1 MTLIRRTNPLGELIS
16 LRRTMDRQHGDH
28 FDRARVTAPGN
39 VKARTGVADPATE
52 HAMSAERD
60 A

>member
-28 FDRARVTAPGN
+28 FDRARVTAPSDD
-39 VKARTGVADPATE
+39 KASSEVANPATE

>member
-16 LRRTMDRQHGDH
+16 LRRTMDRQHGHH
-28 FDRARVTAPGN
+28 FDRARVIEPSDD
-39 VKARTGVADPATE
+39 KASSSVANPATG

-60 A
+60 G

>member
-28 FDRARVTAPGN
+28 LDRARVTAPGN
-39 VKARTGVADPATE
+39 DTARSAVAKPATE
-52 HAMSAERD
+52 HATRAERD

>member
-28 FDRARVTAPGN
+28 FDRARVTAPSDD
-39 VKARTGVADPATE
+39 KARSGMSEPATQR
-52 HAMSAERD
+52 AMSAERD

>member
-28 FDRARVTAPGN
+28 FDRARVAASS
-39 VKARTGVADPATE
+39 VDKARSGVANSATE
-52 HAMSAERD
+52 HVMSAEPD

>member
-16 LRRTMDRQHGDH
+16 LRLTMDRQHGDH
-28 FDRARVTAPGN
+28 FDRARVAAPSDD
-39 VKARTGVADPATE
+39 KARSGAANSATE
-52 HAMSAERD
+52 RATSAERD

>member
-16 LRRTMDRQHGDH
+16 LRRTMARQQGDR
-28 FDRARVTAPGN
+28 FDRARIAAPDAD
-39 VKARTGVADPATE
+39 KARSAVANPATE
-52 HAMSAERD
+52 HAMSADRD